1 MAYKT
6 MIELIRFLDDNQFKV
21 FTVTGGGVDF
31 VREALS
37 QVYGIPHEQIIGSS
51 IKYQYVNRSGINS
64 TILRE
69 PELNSNNNYDGK
81 PGNIQLHIGKVPV
94 LAAGNTNGDAEILK
108 YTYDNNN
115 KPGKS
120 LEIVILHD
128 DCIREYCYV
137 RQPDSERVLLEAEMS
152 NWLVVSMKNDFRE
165 IYPEKEAER
174 LTE

>member
-1 MAYKT
+1 
-6 MIELIRFLDDNQFKV
+6 
-21 FTVTGGGVDF
+21 
-31 VREALS
+31 
-37 QVYGIPHEQIIGSS
+37 
-51 IKYQYVNRSGINS
+51 
-64 TILRE
+64 
-69 PELNSNNNYDGK
+69 
-81 PGNIQLHIGKVPV
+81 VPV